1 MKMKVTLFQSQFA
14 TSIIA
19 EKKIIIIFSQN
30 YFKCLGKWTSFKSNM
45 HDESNSP
52 ICFSFW
58 WNLKEWLPSAKSKKA
73 DDRDVESKQSR
84 EAMIVWNFYTY
95 RRQKCRGRTIWNPRV
110 EEQQGAEDH
119 EGTRISK
126 CYHPWSHAG
135 TICSSQPASSETFR
149 LETSQSLSTRP
160 LRTFKDKQLTIKI

>member
-1 MKMKVTLFQSQFA
+1 MNFFQIQYARWIKLTNMLLFLVELERVA
-14 TSIIA
+14 
-19 EKKIIIIFSQN
+19 
-30 YFKCLGKWTSFKSNM
+30 
-45 HDESNSP
+45 P
-52 ICFSFW
+52 IC
-58 WNLKEWLPSAKSKKA
+58 KIKKKA

-95 RRQKCRGRTIWNPRV
+95 RRQKCRGRTIWNSRV

-135 TICSSQPASSETFR
+135 TICSSRPASSETFR
-149 LETSQSLSTRP
+149 LETSQSLTTRP

>member
-1 MKMKVTLFQSQFA
+1 M
-14 TSIIA
+14 
-19 EKKIIIIFSQN
+19 
-30 YFKCLGKWTSFKSNM
+30 LGKWTSFKSNM

-135 TICSSQPASSETFR
+135 TICSSRPASSETFR
-149 LETSQSLSTRP
+149 LETSRSLTTRP
-160 LRTFKDKQLTIKI
+160 LRTFKETINNQFFFKKKIKSN